1 VSAKAQ
7 RDNTRRLPPDGG
19 TNFPRR
25 CIWCVKIGVAV
36 AAFCLLVA
44 LSGVAQAKEGA
55 VARLHAPVPMGA
67 QPGSAITLAWS
78 LVLPEINDQPL
89 NACGVF
95 VQLRS
100 ATGAIPTRGY
110 ADGGACRAHLKGEYE
125 ATLIVPEGGISA
137 VEVGLSGTTDIYFQV
152 VPSTIPASSPL
163 APRTES
169 FSSLAIIGTV
179 TAIAGAALLIGKRR
193 GVFSTAH

>member
-1 VSAKAQ
+1 M
-7 RDNTRRLPPDGG
+7 
-19 TNFPRR
+19 
-25 CIWCVKIGVAV
+25 
-36 AAFCLLVA
+36 
-44 LSGVAQAKEGA
+44 SGSAQAKEGA
-55 VARLHAPVPMGA
+55 VARLHAPVPMDA

-78 LVLPEINDQPL
+78 LVLPEENDQPL

-125 ATLIVPEGGISA
+125 ATVIVPEGGISA
-137 VEVGLSGTTDIYFQV
+137 VEVGLSGTTDIYFEV
-152 VPSTIPASSPL
+152 VQATTPASTPL
-163 APRTES
+163 APRTQS
-169 FSSLAIIGTV
+169 LSSVAIIA
-179 TAIAGAALLIGKRR
+179 TAIAIVGAALLIRTRR